1 MDARGG
7 PPVSCS
13 SSDSS
18 GRGPKFGYASSRIWR
33 SCVDGQGGK
42 MKAFGLADEG
52 APAVVR
58 EVPTPSPVRAR
69 FGSRCSRGKFV
80 ITIAS

>member
-1 MDARGG
+1 
-7 PPVSCS
+7 
-13 SSDSS
+13 
-18 GRGPKFGYASSRIWR
+18 
-33 SCVDGQGGK
+33 

-52 APAVVR
+52 APAAVM

-80 ITIAS
+80 ITIAG